1 MRGACFNDIYLMTN
15 QSLFFN
21 FFQILTLT
29 VMDYTQ
35 SVHISISDLEHAQ
48 ITLSKDFDTPFG
60 HILCSFSLYRYSLE
74 MISCTEQ
81 QGMYNALDSFKS
93 CSSFPYCLQMLHR

>member
-1 MRGACFNDIYLMTN
+1 
-15 QSLFFN
+15 
-21 FFQILTLT
+21 
-29 VMDYTQ
+29 MDYTQ

-60 HILCSFSLYRYSLE
+60 HILCSFSLYRHSLE

-81 QGMYNALDSFKS
+81 QGMYNALDSFTWNLIKVAQAFLIVYK
-93 CSSFPYCLQMLHR
+93 CSTGEH